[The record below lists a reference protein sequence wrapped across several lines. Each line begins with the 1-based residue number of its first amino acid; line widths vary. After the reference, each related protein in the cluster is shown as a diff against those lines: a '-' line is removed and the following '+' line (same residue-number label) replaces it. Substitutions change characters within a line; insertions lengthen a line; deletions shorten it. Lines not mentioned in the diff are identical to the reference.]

1 MTARYDRIGRSYEAT
16 RGEDPRIAAQIWAA
30 LGDAETVLNVGA
42 GTGHYEPRDRAV
54 TAVEPSPVMRAQRP
68 PGSAPVIDAVA
79 GALPFADGAF
89 DAAMAILSD
98 HHWPDHDAGLR
109 ELRRV
114 ARRAVL
120 LQWDSTGREAF
131 WLARDYMPRWALDVP
146 PLREAMAALGPARF
160 EVVPIPHDCR
170 DGFLMAYWRRPEAY
184 LDPVVRANISVFAL
198 MPDAEEA
205 ALVASAARGP
215 RVRRVA
221 RAQRGDPR
229 RRSRSTWATGSSSRD
244 EAPGAAPAAAPR
256 RSCSSRASATR
267 RTSCAGCSPSRRRI
281 RARRGSRSR
290 ARGARAVDESALVT
304 TWLLRGTLHLVAR
317 DDLRWL
323 HALTG
328 ALLRPQTERRLAELG
343 AAPGAIAARDR
354 AGARRR
360 PAGRATSSRT
370 GSAPRASR
378 PRARSSRTCSGSR
391 RATARSCSPA
401 ARTR

>member
-1 MTARYDRIGRSYEAT
+1 MTTRYDRIGRSYDAT

-68 PGSAPVIDAVA
+68 PRSAPVVDAVA
-79 GALPFADGAF
+79 GALPFGDGAF

-120 LQWDSTGREAF
+120 LQWDSSGREAF

-198 MPDAEEA
+198 MPHDEEQ
-205 ALVASAARGP
+205 ALVEALRADLESGAWHARNAAILAAGSLDLGYRL
-215 RVRRVA
+215 VVA
-221 RAQRGDPR
+221 G
-229 RRSRSTWATGSSSRD
+229 
-244 EAPGAAPAAAPR
+244 
-256 RSCSSRASATR
+256 
-267 RTSCAGCSPSRRRI
+267 
-281 RARRGSRSR
+281 
-290 ARGARAVDESALVT
+290 
-304 TWLLRGTLHLVAR
+304 
-317 DDLRWL
+317 
-323 HALTG
+323 
-328 ALLRPQTERRLAELG
+328 
-343 AAPGAIAARDR
+343 
-354 AGARRR
+354 
-360 PAGRATSSRT
+360 
-370 GSAPRASR
+370 
-378 PRARSSRTCSGSR
+378 
-391 RATARSCSPA
+391 
-401 ARTR
+401 

>member
-1 MTARYDRIGRSYEAT
+1 
-16 RGEDPRIAAQIWAA
+16 
-30 LGDAETVLNVGA
+30 
-42 GTGHYEPRDRAV
+42 
-54 TAVEPSPVMRAQRP
+54 MRAQRP

-198 MPDAEEA
+198 MPDDEEA
-205 ALVASAARGP
+205 ALVAALRADLESGAW
-215 RVRRVA
+215 A
-221 RAQRGDPR
+221 RAQRRDPR
-229 RRSRSTWATGSSSRD
+229 ARSRSTWATGSSSRD
-244 EAPGAAPAAAPR
+244 EARRAAPAAR
-256 RSCSSRASATR
+256 RGAAARAGRAR
-267 RTSCAGCSPSRRRI
+267 RRPTSCGGCSPSRRRT
-281 RARRGSRSR
+281 RAPRGSRSR
-290 ARGARAVDESALVT
+290 ARGARAAWTSPAL
-304 TWLLRGTLHLVAR
+304 G
-317 DDLRWL
+317 DDLAAAR
-323 HALTG
+323 HAPPRRARG
-328 ALLRPQTERRLAELG
+328 PRLAARADRRARAPADG
-343 AAPGAIAARDR
+343 A
-354 AGARRR
+354 
-360 PAGRATSSRT
+360 PAGRA
-370 GSAPRASR
+370 G
-378 PRARSSRTCSGSR
+378 R
-391 RATARSCSPA
+391 RAGAGA
-401 ARTR
+401 AR